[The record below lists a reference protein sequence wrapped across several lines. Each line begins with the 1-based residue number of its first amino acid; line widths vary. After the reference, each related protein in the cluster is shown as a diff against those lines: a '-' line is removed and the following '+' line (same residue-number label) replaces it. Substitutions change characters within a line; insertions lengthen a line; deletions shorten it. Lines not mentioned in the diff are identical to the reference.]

1 MLLFTQIS
9 VDGTYAKNLLPG
21 FLIIALGLAL
31 CFVPIS
37 IAALAGVQQAE
48 AGLRPG
54 LINTSQQ
61 IGGAVGIALLS
72 TIAISRTENEVAAGT
87 AVPQAMTSGFQ
98 LAFWV
103 GAGIALVGVVAALVL
118 IRQEEIVAS
127 PALEGAA

>member
-1 MLLFTQIS
+1 M
-9 VDGTYAKNLLPG
+9 
-21 FLIIALGLAL
+21 AL

-37 IAALAGVQQAE
+37 IAALAGVSQAE
-48 AGLRPG
+48 AGIAVG

-72 TIAISRTENEVAAGT
+72 SIAISRTGERARLRHGT
-87 AVPQAMTSGFQ
+87 AEAFVGFQ

-118 IRQEEIVAS
+118 IRQEEIAPAGEVA
-127 PALEGAA
+127 PVPVA